1 MNITSN
7 MPDDNSVN
15 VYATTDSLQP
25 QYDQKSPMNVLLSE
39 VGKITNKKISS
50 SFLLI
55 YLESKLN
62 KILRNEILKLV
73 NISEDRYFSTSPD
86 LPVWAWTTLSVVF
99 GFTSC
104 FGILSNLVIV
114 YVYVKNSTVRFQ
126 NQ

>member
-1 MNITSN
+1 MQ
-7 MPDDNSVN
+7 DDNSVN
-15 VYATTDSLQP
+15 IYDTTDTLQP
-25 QYDQKSPMNVLLSE
+25 QYDQKSPMNVLLSV

-50 SFLLI
+50 SFL
-55 YLESKLN
+55 LESKLN

-104 FGILSNLVIV
+104 FGICSNLVIV
-114 YVYVKNSTVRFQ
+114 FVYVKNSTVRFQ

>member
-1 MNITSN
+1 MQ
-7 MPDDNSVN
+7 DDNSVN
-15 VYATTDSLQP
+15 IYDTTDTLQP
-25 QYDQKSPMNVLLSE
+25 QYDQKSPMNVLLSV

-50 SFLLI
+50 SFL
-55 YLESKLN
+55 LESKLN

-104 FGILSNLVIV
+104 FGIFSNLVIIFV
-114 YVYVKNSTVRFQ
+114 FVKNSTVRFQ
-126 NQ
+126 NTVTIQL